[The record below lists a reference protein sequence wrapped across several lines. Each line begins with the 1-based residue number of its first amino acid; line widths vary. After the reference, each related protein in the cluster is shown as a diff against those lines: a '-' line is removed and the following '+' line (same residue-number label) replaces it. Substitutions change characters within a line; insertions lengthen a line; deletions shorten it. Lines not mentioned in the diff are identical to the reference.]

1 MVEPVKK
8 IQTIGVITS
17 GGDSPGMN
25 PFIRAVVRTASANNI
40 RVLGVEEGYEGLIHG
55 KFVELGVRDVGGILQ
70 RGGTILRTARSKE
83 FREASGQR
91 EAIRQINNAGMD
103 AIVVGGGDGSLHGA
117 QMLAQKGVPVV
128 GVPASIDNDI
138 YGTDM
143 CIGVDTALNTI
154 VDAID
159 KIRDT
164 ASSHSRAF
172 LVETM
177 GRESGYLAI
186 QAGIITGAELVL
198 TPESPTPPE
207 AVAAAIEEAYRRGK
221 THAIIVVAEG
231 YKPHTLELGAM
242 IDAMDIGF
250 TTRVTI
256 LGHIQRGGK
265 PTAFD
270 RLLSTRFGVKAVE
283 FLMAGLSNVMT
294 ALNGRDIVPISID
307 EVLSNTK
314 RVSEDYLHMTDILA
328 K

>member
-8 IQTIGVITS
+8 IQTIGVMTS

-40 RVLGVEEGYEGLIHG
+40 RVLGIEEGYEGLIHG
-55 KFVELGVRDVGGILQ
+55 KFIELGVRDVGGILQ

-103 AIVVGGGDGSLHGA
+103 AVIVGGGDGSLHGA
-117 QMLAQKGVPVV
+117 QVLAQKGVPVI

-186 QAGIITGAELVL
+186 QAGIVTGAELVL

-207 AVAAAIEEAYRRGK
+207 AVAASIEEAYRRGK

-270 RLLSTRFGVKAVE
+270 RMLSTRFGVKSVE

-294 ALNGRDIVPISID
+294 ALNGREIVPMPID
-307 EVLSNTK
+307 EVLANTK

>member
-1 MVEPVKK
+1 MVEPTKK
-8 IQTIGVITS
+8 IQTIGIMTS
-17 GGDSPGMN
+17 GGDAPGMN

-40 RVLGVEEGYEGLIHG
+40 RVLGIEGGYEGLIHG
-55 KFVELGVRDVGGILQ
+55 KFIELGVRDVGGILQ
-70 RGGTILRTARSKE
+70 RGGTIIQTARSLE
-83 FREASGQR
+83 FREVSGQR

-103 AIVVGGGDGSLHGA
+103 ALIVAGGDGSLHGA
-117 QMLAQKGVPVV
+117 QVLAQKGVAVM
-128 GVPASIDNDI
+128 GAPASIDNDV

-164 ASSHSRAF
+164 ASSHNRAF

-177 GRESGYLAI
+177 GRQSGYLAV
-186 QAGIITGAELVL
+186 QAGIVTGAEMVL
-198 TPESPTPPE
+198 IPEDNISAE
-207 AVAAAIEEAYRRGK
+207 QVAASIEEAYRRGK

-231 YKPHTLELGAM
+231 HRPNTTELGAQ

-250 TTRVTI
+250 TTRVSI

-270 RLLSTRFGVKAVE
+270 RLLATRFGVKSVE
-283 FLMAGLSNVMT
+283 FLMAGLTNVMVG
-294 ALNGRDIVPISID
+294 LNGREVTPVPID
-307 EVLSNTK
+307 EVLANTK
-314 RVSEDYLHMTDILA
+314 RVSEEFVHMAGMLA